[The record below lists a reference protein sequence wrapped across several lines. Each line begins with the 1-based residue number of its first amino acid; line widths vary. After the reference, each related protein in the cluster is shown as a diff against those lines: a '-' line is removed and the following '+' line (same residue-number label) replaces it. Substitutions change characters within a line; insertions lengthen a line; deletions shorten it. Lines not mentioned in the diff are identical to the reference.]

1 MKNIVR
7 LSLVTLFTVT
17 LLVSCKKTSLP
28 PATPAPAE
36 TGPVGTSKDKTFT
49 VTVKVAAQ
57 LDQIGKTTKAVAEV
71 KDSKGVVVTGKTV
84 TWSLSALGLISIN
97 STGLVTALQAGGA
110 TKVIATVENVTAEAT
125 VTVGGRENALAK
137 SLGCLCDE
145 QDFAGQP
152 PVVLTAPIMKPEDI
166 SILFPLG
173 YMWKGHVTP
182 IDHQYYYPLNVLAV
196 PVQEYPVYA
205 PADGYVVRVSRTGNF
220 QVEAG
225 LAPRDNYDILIQ
237 HSCNTYT
244 LLTLVT
250 GITAEMSAAIGTLE
264 RGTGKNTYI
273 KVTAGQQIA
282 RVGGQSL
289 DVTFFDTNT
298 PAKKWIVPAH
308 YHEQSKKYATDPFL
322 FYTAGIKNALLAKTL
337 RTAEPKGGRFD
348 YDEDG
353 KLVGTWFLQGT
364 NGYEGAAGQGL
375 DYWRGHLVFA
385 YHAFDPSAVEV
396 SIGRWHKPG
405 ATEEQVKAGWQFS
418 VKGNTPDPKNVTEST
433 GLVKYELANMTYSLG
448 NGNPWDMQTYQGLV
462 YIGAGST
469 EGVLLVQMMAPRL
482 IRVEAFPG
490 KTAAQV
496 TGFTSAAQLY
506 ER

>member
-1 MKNIVR
+1 MKKLRR
-7 LSLVTLFTVT
+7 LAFVTLCAVTV
-17 LLVSCKKTSLP
+17 LVSCKKVAVP
-28 PATPAPAE
+28 PATPTVPTE
-36 TGPVGTSKDKTFT
+36 TSPVTSTDKTFT
-49 VTVKVAAQ
+49 VTVKVAGQ
-57 LDQIGKTTKAVAEV
+57 LDQIGKTTQAVAEV
-71 KDSKGVVVTGKTV
+71 KDAKGVIITGKTV
-84 TWSLSALGLISIN
+84 TWSLSALGLISI
-97 STGLVTALQAGGA
+97 SPTGLVTALQSGA

-125 VTVGGRENALAK
+125 VTVGGKENALAK

-145 QDFAGQP
+145 QDFAGKP

-205 PADGYVVRVSRTGNF
+205 PADGYVIRVSRTGNF

-250 GITAEMSAAIGTLE
+250 GITAEMSAAIGQLE
-264 RGTGKNTYI
+264 RGTGKSTYI
-273 KVTAGQQIA
+273 KITAGQQIA

-298 PAKKWIVPAH
+298 PEKKWVVPAH
-308 YHEQSKKYATDPFL
+308 YQEQSKKYATDPFM
-322 FYTAGIKNALLAKTL
+322 FYTPGIKNALLAKTL
-337 RTAEPKGGRFD
+337 RTTEPKGGRFD

-353 KLVGTWFLQGT
+353 KLAGTWFLQGT
-364 NGYEGAAGQGL
+364 NGYEGAANQGN

-385 YHAFDPSAVEV
+385 YHAFDPSAVEI
-396 SIGRWHKPG
+396 SIGRWNKPG

-418 VKGNTPDPKNVTEST
+418 VKGNTPDPKNVMESS
-433 GLVKYELANMTYSLG
+433 GLVKYELANITYSLG
-448 NGNPWDMQTYQGLV
+448 NGNPWDMQTYQGFV
-462 YIGAGST
+462 YIGAGNT
-469 EGVLLVQMMAPRL
+469 EGVLLVQMIAPRL

-490 KTAAQV
+490 KTAGQV
-496 TGFTSAAQLY
+496 TGFTTAAQLY